1 MYVDLLNIYEKIYQS
16 YISFLLIMYLKGI
29 VYKDNQPYSEDKMK
43 LPFFKK
49 KRMKTNKQYELENI
63 PDHVAIIMD
72 GNGRWAKK
80 RGLPRIAG
88 HKEGMDVVKEIVIAA
103 SNLNVEILTLYA
115 FSTENWKRPKA
126 EVDFLMKLP
135 KEFLH
140 IYLPEMIEN
149 NVRIETIGEFDA
161 LPAHTKEA
169 IQYAK
174 DKTRNNDGLLLN
186 FALNYGSRF
195 EIMRAV
201 KQMMT
206 DVDGSKLSIDT
217 IDEQTLSEYL
227 YTTGLTDPDL
237 LIRTS
242 GEQRLSNFLLWQLA
256 YSEFW
261 FTDVLWPDFNEEI
274 FQKALHDYQQR
285 KRRYG
290 GI

>member
-1 MYVDLLNIYEKIYQS
+1 MPIR
-16 YISFLLIMYLKGI
+16 
-29 VYKDNQPYSEDKMK
+29 

-49 KRMKTNKQYELENI
+49 RKKNSYEIKQSEVPN
-63 PDHVAIIMD
+63 HVAIIMD
-72 GNGRWAKK
+72 GNGRWAEK

-88 HKEGMDVVKEIVIAA
+88 HKEGMDVVRRTVKSAVNHNIK
-103 SNLNVEILTLYA
+103 ILTLYA

-126 EVDFLMKLP
+126 EVEYLMRLP

-140 IYLPEMIEN
+140 IYLPEMNEN

-161 LPAHTKEA
+161 LPSHTKEA
-169 IQYAK
+169 INYAK
-174 DKTRNNDGLLLN
+174 EKTKNNDGLILN
-186 FALNYGSRF
+186 FAINYGSRF
-195 EIMRAV
+195 EIMKAI
-201 KQMMT
+201 KEMAQ
-206 DVDGSKLSIDT
+206 DINDGKIT
-217 IDEQTLSEYL
+217 IDHLDENMLSKYL
-227 YTTGLTDPDL
+227 YTKDIADPDL

-256 YSEFW
+256 YAEFW

-274 FQKALHDYQQR
+274 FEQALDDFRKR

>member
-1 MYVDLLNIYEKIYQS
+1 
-16 YISFLLIMYLKGI
+16 
-29 VYKDNQPYSEDKMK
+29 MK

-49 KRMKTNKQYELENI
+49 KQVKIEESQFDNI
-63 PDHVAIIMD
+63 PNHVAIIMD

-80 RGLPRIAG
+80 QGLPRIAG
-88 HKEGMDVVKEIVIAA
+88 HKEGMDVVKEIVVAA
-103 SNLNVEILTLYA
+103 STLGIKILTLYA
-115 FSTENWKRPKA
+115 FSTENWKRPKS

-149 NVRIETIGEFDA
+149 NVRIETIGEFNA
-161 LPAHTKEA
+161 LPTHTKEA
-169 IQYAK
+169 INYAK
-174 DKTRNNDGLLLN
+174 EKTKNNNGLLLN

-195 EIMRAV
+195 EIVRAI
-201 KQMMT
+201 KHIMSDINT
-206 DVDGSKLSIDT
+206 SDITAETL
-217 IDEQTLSEYL
+217 DEETVSRYL
-227 YTTGLTDPDL
+227 YTDGLTDPDL

-261 FTDVLWPDFNEEI
+261 FTEVLWPDFNKEI
-274 FQKALHDYQQR
+274 FEKALHDYQQR